1 MHFFMPS
8 GDLSSRWKGSTVKL
22 RGDALLF
29 ATFTL
34 TYHDKGPVAK
44 VVNGAEE
51 PELVQEKVGSCH
63 GALIWKGRTNPV
75 MNQSIN
81 RWIDSLGSDWC
92 KRSQV
97 KRCSTWTADATQK
110 QQHAAPVWACQ
121 LSSLI
126 KVVWLQLN
134 VFTSAIDH
142 IYLYTQYQLKVWK
155 HLLNLI
161 AFLSFSW
168 QAVSR

>member
-1 MHFFMPS
+1 MVWREEEAGSAADRIELMEMNSAVKCSHLFLKKFLPSSFSTLPPGWMFKRFNFCHHYYYFDSLKMHFFMPS

-97 KRCSTWTADATQK
+97 KRCST
-110 QQHAAPVWACQ
+110 
-121 LSSLI
+121 
-126 KVVWLQLN
+126 
-134 VFTSAIDH
+134 
-142 IYLYTQYQLKVWK
+142 
-155 HLLNLI
+155 
-161 AFLSFSW
+161 
-168 QAVSR
+168 